1 MSDTNNAGQYN
12 ASGNARKG
20 SSPRNAQAQDGLSN
34 YVFGKIQ
41 PQAVPLEEAVL
52 GALMLDREAL
62 SLVMDILRPDSFYL
76 ESHQLIY
83 KAIIRLFE
91 RSNPVDLLTVTE
103 ELRKSGDLEKVA
115 GGYYL
120 VELSNKV
127 ASAANVEYHA
137 RIIAQKHIQRELI
150 GVSTRT
156 IRDAYEDTTDV
167 FNLLDEAEKG
177 LFSITQNNLSRSYES
192 MGSLS
197 SKVLKQIEELSKKTG
212 GLTGTPS
219 GFTDIDRLTSGWQP
233 SDLVIVAAR
242 PGMGKTSLLLAMA
255 LNAAKD
261 FNKGVALFSLEMA
274 STQLVQRLISME
286 AEIPGSK
293 MRNGKLEDYEW
304 QQLQSTVERLN
315 TVPIFIDDTPAI
327 NIFELR
333 AKCRRLKQQY
343 DIQLVIIDYLQ
354 LMTGSTDNSKGG
366 NREQE
371 IASISRAL
379 KSLAKELNVAV
390 IALSQLSRAVE
401 TRGGSKRPQLSDLR
415 ESGCLTGDTL
425 IMDAQTG
432 RRMQIKSL
440 AERERQDTFS
450 VLGMTDG
457 LSVYPQRMV
466 KAFYSGQKQVFE
478 IKMHSGRSIKAS
490 ANHPFFK
497 LGGWT
502 ALETLQIGDRIA
514 MPRKMN
520 VSAPVNSLSKTELTL
535 LAHLIGDGC
544 ILPKSPYHYISA
556 DPANIEVV
564 NAAAKELF
572 GIEGRVVP
580 QENWWHTHLTSP
592 YHLTHSVKHPITMW
606 YERLGL
612 ERVRSY
618 DKRLPDALFESDETH
633 IAHFLHHLWATDGN
647 ISWKTTQENRS
658 PSLAIYYS
666 TTSSVLAEQVQ
677 HLLLR
682 LGIQASVRVTK
693 KGAYK
698 PSFNIWIEGK
708 ACQTQFLS
716 QVGCHGMRGAKIP
729 SMLMTLQS
737 IEGNPN
743 NDTIPKEAWRTILQ
757 TAKDENDLSWRDF
770 SEQLGMS
777 YAGSTLFKHGIS
789 RSRMER
795 IGAFLPDVQISNLT
809 HSDVYWDKI
818 KSITPLGVEDVYDAT
833 VLEVHNFVANDFIV
847 HNSIEQDADIVA
859 FIYRP
864 EYYQILEDEQGQSL
878 KGIAEFIIAKHR
890 HGALESIKIKFTDT
904 FAKFGNLDDPS
915 FAGLHDPLS
924 GPFMPSGTIRASRM
938 GEEDIPF

>member
-20 SSPRNAQAQDGLSN
+20 GSPRNTQAQDGLSN

-315 TVPIFIDDTPAI
+315 AVPIFIDDTPAI

-354 LMTGSTDNSKGG
+354 LMTGSTDSSKGG

-415 ESGCLTGDTL
+415 ESG
-425 IMDAQTG
+425 
-432 RRMQIKSL
+432 
-440 AERERQDTFS
+440 
-450 VLGMTDG
+450 
-457 LSVYPQRMV
+457 
-466 KAFYSGQKQVFE
+466 
-478 IKMHSGRSIKAS
+478 
-490 ANHPFFK
+490 
-497 LGGWT
+497 
-502 ALETLQIGDRIA
+502 
-514 MPRKMN
+514 
-520 VSAPVNSLSKTELTL
+520 
-535 LAHLIGDGC
+535 
-544 ILPKSPYHYISA
+544 
-556 DPANIEVV
+556 
-564 NAAAKELF
+564 
-572 GIEGRVVP
+572 
-580 QENWWHTHLTSP
+580 
-592 YHLTHSVKHPITMW
+592 
-606 YERLGL
+606 
-612 ERVRSY
+612 
-618 DKRLPDALFESDETH
+618 
-633 IAHFLHHLWATDGN
+633 
-647 ISWKTTQENRS
+647 
-658 PSLAIYYS
+658 
-666 TTSSVLAEQVQ
+666 
-677 HLLLR
+677 
-682 LGIQASVRVTK
+682 
-693 KGAYK
+693 
-698 PSFNIWIEGK
+698 
-708 ACQTQFLS
+708 
-716 QVGCHGMRGAKIP
+716 
-729 SMLMTLQS
+729 
-737 IEGNPN
+737 
-743 NDTIPKEAWRTILQ
+743 
-757 TAKDENDLSWRDF
+757 
-770 SEQLGMS
+770 
-777 YAGSTLFKHGIS
+777 
-789 RSRMER
+789 
-795 IGAFLPDVQISNLT
+795 
-809 HSDVYWDKI
+809 
-818 KSITPLGVEDVYDAT
+818 
-833 VLEVHNFVANDFIV
+833 
-847 HNSIEQDADIVA
+847 SIEQDADIVA